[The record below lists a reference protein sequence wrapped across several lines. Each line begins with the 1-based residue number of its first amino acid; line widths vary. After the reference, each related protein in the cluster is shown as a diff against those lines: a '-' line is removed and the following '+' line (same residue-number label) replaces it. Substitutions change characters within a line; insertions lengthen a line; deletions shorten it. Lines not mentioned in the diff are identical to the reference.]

1 MQASVGDALNIGA
14 SVVTIGGAV
23 VSIIGFVRKLAMP
36 HPSAPQQASMAP
48 AGRAPQPGYPPASY
62 PQPGYPQP
70 GYPQPGYP
78 PQTGYPQQ
86 PGYPPPAGYPAPQP
100 GYPAP
105 GYPLAGAAGVATT
118 PQKRIPH
125 PLILSGTALAML
137 CVVIYSLALL
147 YQYTQTGST
156 TISSDNPLILVTGTT
171 VVVNLVVGAAAVIG
185 LLVVTVREGRWG
197 WFSFGI
203 VGLLIMLFTVG
214 IFSIAALAPTFF
226 FALYDRPRAR

>member
-1 MQASVGDALNIGA
+1 MGDALNIGA

-23 VSIIGFVRKLAMP
+23 ASIIGFVRKLAMP
-36 HPSAPQQASMAP
+36 HPSAPQQASMVP
-48 AGRAPQPGYPPASY
+48 AGRAPQPGYPPA
-62 PQPGYPQP
+62 

-78 PQTGYPQQ
+78 PTGNPPQTAYPRQ
-86 PGYPPPAGYPAPQP
+86 PGYPLPAGYPAPQP

-105 GYPLAGAAGVATT
+105 GYPLAGAASVATA
-118 PQKRIPH
+118 PRRRRIPH
-125 PLILSGTALAML
+125 PLMLAATALAML

-156 TISSDNPLILVTGTT
+156 TISSQDPLILLTATT
-171 VVVNLVVGAAAVIG
+171 IVVNLIAGSAAVIG
-185 LLVVTVREGRWG
+185 LLVVASREKRWG

-203 VGLLIMLFTVG
+203 VGLLVMLFTIG

>member
-23 VSIIGFVRKLAMP
+23 ASIIGFVRKLAMP
-36 HPSAPQQASMAP
+36 HPSAPQQASMVP
-48 AGRAPQPGYPPASY
+48 AGRAPQPGYPPA
-62 PQPGYPQP
+62 

-78 PQTGYPQQ
+78 PTGYPPQTAYPRQ

-105 GYPLAGAAGVATT
+105 GYPLAGAASVATA
-118 PQKRIPH
+118 PRQRRIPH
-125 PLILSGTALAML
+125 PLMLAAVALAML
-137 CVVIYSLALL
+137 CVVIYSIVVLTQNGATILPSDPLYAL
-147 YQYTQTGST
+147 TFT
-156 TISSDNPLILVTGTT
+156 LVT
-171 VVVNLVVGAAAVIG
+171 VNLIAGSAAVIG
-185 LLVVTVREGRWG
+185 LLVVASREKRWG

-203 VGLLIMLFTVG
+203 VGLLVMLFTIG

>member
-23 VSIIGFVRKLAMP
+23 ASIIGFVRKLAMP
-36 HPSAPQQASMAP
+36 HPSAPQQASMVP
-48 AGRAPQPGYPPASY
+48 AGRAPQPGYPPA
-62 PQPGYPQP
+62 

-78 PQTGYPQQ
+78 PTGYPTQAGYPQQ
-86 PGYPPPAGYPAPQP
+86 PGYPPSGYPAQP
-100 GYPAP
+100 GYP
-105 GYPLAGAAGVATT
+105 LTGATVATVT
-118 PQKRIPH
+118 TTSRRRIPH
-125 PLILSGTALAML
+125 PLILSATALAML

-156 TISSDNPLILVTGTT
+156 IISTHNPLILVTGTT
-171 VVVNLVVGAAAVIG
+171 IVVNLIAGSAAVIG
-185 LLVVTVREGRWG
+185 LLVVASREKRWG

-203 VGLLIMLFTVG
+203 VGLLVMLFTIG

-226 FALYDRPRAR
+226 FALYDRPRAH